1 MTGHRQLYDELGI
14 SPDADGHAI
23 RSAHRRAA
31 KKHHPDTGGNREQF
45 ERITRAA
52 MILRDPEKR
61 ARYDATGETET
72 PRDNELGEC
81 ASIIISAFDRAM
93 GEGNPDAAD
102 IIGRARQFLEQDKRK
117 IESGIAECRQAIK
130 MISNAQRRLKFK
142 GDGPNLIATALD
154 ALKSQAAAEIQKL
167 ETGLA
172 RIARARAM
180 LDSYEW
186 KFDAPNVGGIMW
198 IST

>member
-1 MTGHRQLYDELGI
+1 MTAHRELYDELGI
-14 SPDADGHAI
+14 SPDAQEADI
-23 RSAHRRAA
+23 RAAHRRAA

-61 ARYDATGETET
+61 ARYDATGETEGR
-72 PRDNELGEC
+72 RDNELSEC

-102 IIGRARQFLEQDKRK
+102 IIGRARRFLEQDQRK
-117 IESGIAECRQAIK
+117 IEAAIAECHQALK
-130 MISNAQRRLKFK
+130 MISNAQRRLRFK
-142 GDGPNLIATALD
+142 GDGPNLIASALD
-154 ALKSQAAAEIQKL
+154 ARKTQATAEIEKL

-172 RIARARAM
+172 RMARAKAM
-180 LDSYEW
+180 LAGYEW
-186 KFDAPNVGGIMW
+186 KFDAPNMSGVLW
-198 IST
+198 ISA